1 MGPAGRRCH
10 ARTAPVTPLVA
21 FCLRPDLDPGPQL
34 RQSPAAALLRPACRG
49 GRAKVAGPASE
60 LATPALSRPGLAW
73 SPPLCATSIRT
84 GRHPDAPVWELL
96 SAEGGCGSREGPG
109 PQGRNS
115 SFQPQRRPWPRPSPS
130 RTVLSAVT
138 RLRSLPQSRKAHG
151 GSPLSARKL
160 AVFDTWSAVAVHIA
174 MDNTVVMEDISKWQE
189 DGSGRRGC
197 GAAAG
202 RTPPPPPRGPAWGAG
217 VVLEQGHPGQRLGDP
232 WSSHGEDQAR
242 GGPGSPPGPA
252 VLPCR
257 GGVGR
262 ARAAS
267 ACAGA
272 PPAEAGAWPRRH
284 LEPRCDVQWE
294 CSSVPLSGRFL
305 EARGVQAHQGFS
317 AEGSGARLAEQP
329 LVSFEFVL
337 SVL

>member
-1 MGPAGRRCH
+1 M
-10 ARTAPVTPLVA
+10 
-21 FCLRPDLDPGPQL
+21 
-34 RQSPAAALLRPACRG
+34 
-49 GRAKVAGPASE
+49 
-60 LATPALSRPGLAW
+60 
-73 SPPLCATSIRT
+73 
-84 GRHPDAPVWELL
+84 
-96 SAEGGCGSREGPG
+96 
-109 PQGRNS
+109 
-115 SFQPQRRPWPRPSPS
+115 
-130 RTVLSAVT
+130 SAVT
-138 RLRSLPQSRKAHG
+138 RLRSLPQSREAHG

-197 GAAAG
+197 GAAAR

-294 CSSVPLSGRFL
+294 CGSVPLSGRFL

>member
-138 RLRSLPQSRKAHG
+138 RLRSLPQSREAHG

-197 GAAAG
+197 GAAAR
-202 RTPPPPPRGPAWGAG
+202 RTPPPPPRGLAWGAG

-242 GGPGSPPGPA
+242 GGPGSPPAPRCFRVVEA
-252 VLPCR
+252 WAAR
-257 GGVGR
+257 GRRPRALVRRRQRQEPGR
-262 ARAAS
+262 AAT
-267 ACAGA
+267 
-272 PPAEAGAWPRRH
+272 
-284 LEPRCDVQWE
+284 
-294 CSSVPLSGRFL
+294 SS
-305 EARGVQAHQGFS
+305 RGVTCSGNVALFLFP
-317 AEGSGARLAEQP
+317 EGSWKPEGSKHTKVLVQRGAGLGWRN
-329 LVSFEFVL
+329 SL
-337 SVL
+337 S

>member
-96 SAEGGCGSREGPG
+96 SAEGGCGSREGPR

-130 RTVLSAVT
+130 RTVWSAVT
-138 RLRSLPQSRKAHG
+138 RLRSLPQSREAHG

-242 GGPGSPPGPA
+242 GGPGSPPAPRCFRVVEA
-252 VLPCR
+252 WAAR
-257 GGVGR
+257 GRRPR
-262 ARAAS
+262 ALVR
-267 ACAGA
+267 C
-272 PPAEAGAWPRRH
+272 H

-317 AEGSGARLAEQP
+317 AEGSGARWAEQP